1 MSGVWVLLL
10 DLLKLDFLV
19 SLDNIHTSEFKNHW
33 WHFFIYFVVAILNL
47 KMATNF

>member
-10 DLLKLDFLV
+10 DLLKFGFLV
-19 SLDNIHTSEFKNHW
+19 SLDNIHTRKVKIHW
-33 WHFFIYFVVAILNL
+33 WHFFSNFLVAILNF